1 MPSVR
6 QTTERSICRN
16 KMDDRLYVQVT
27 ESMVS
32 EDTRRRELA
41 PLQKIS
47 DNYEKIVL
55 SLEPGLDSSYEGI
68 KSISLISWLVGGR
81 DQKHLKKKKYLHL

>member
-1 MPSVR
+1 
-6 QTTERSICRN
+6 
-16 KMDDRLYVQVT
+16 MDDRLYVQVT